1 MLTLFQNQKEMF
13 FVGLA
18 GSIIPYILLMG
29 VMLVFTFGANAEV
42 MKKLSSDKAEAN
54 VLKVEMNAAATTN
67 TDPVNFHFSAYNSFE
82 KFAKEKTDN
91 QSALILECSP
101 VKPEITAF
109 EVFSEI
115 QPHYRSNFCTRY
127 FGLSP
132 PFMV

>member
-1 MLTLFQNQKEMF
+1 MF

-42 MKKLSSDKAEAN
+42 MKKLSPEKSEAN
-54 VLKVEMNAAATTN
+54 VLKVEINTATTAN
-67 TDPVNFHFSAYNSFE
+67 TDPVNFQFSAYNSFE
-82 KFAKEKTDN
+82 KFTKEKTDE
-91 QSALILECSP
+91 QSALILECA
-101 VKPEITAF
+101 PEKIEINAF
-109 EVFSEI
+109 QVFSEI
-115 QPHYRSNFCTRY
+115 QPHYRFNFCTRY

>member
-1 MLTLFQNQKEMF
+1 MF

-42 MKKLSSDKAEAN
+42 MKKLSPEKREAN
-54 VLKVEMNAAATTN
+54 VLKVEVDVSASFN
-67 TDPVNFHFSAYNSFE
+67 DPVNFQISAYDFFD
-82 KFAKEKTDN
+82 KFSKEQTEDL
-91 QSALILECSP
+91 SADEISCL
-101 VKPEITAF
+101 PEIV
-109 EVFSEI
+109 EINSPELFSEM
-115 QPHYRSNFCTRY
+115 QPHYRPGFPIRY

>member
-1 MLTLFQNQKEMF
+1 LLTLLQNQKEMF

-29 VMLVFTFGANAEV
+29 VMLVFTLGANAEV
-42 MKKLSSDKAEAN
+42 MKKLSPEKNDSN
-54 VLKVEMNAAATTN
+54 VIKVEVNAVATAN
-67 TDPVNFHFSAYNSFE
+67 NDPVNFHFSAYNSFE
-82 KFAKEKTDN
+82 KFTKEKTDD
-91 QSALILECSP
+91 QSALILERSP
-101 VKPEITAF
+101 EKIEINAF

-115 QPHYRSNFCTRY
+115 QPHYSSAFSTRY